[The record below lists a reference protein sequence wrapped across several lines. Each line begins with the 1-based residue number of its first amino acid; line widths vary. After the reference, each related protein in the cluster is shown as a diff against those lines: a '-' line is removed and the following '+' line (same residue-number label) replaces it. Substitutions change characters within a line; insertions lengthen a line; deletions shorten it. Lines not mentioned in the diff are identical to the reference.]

1 MLGAAKTRSRRRW
14 WTPSWPPLPRTP
26 SSSTRSRGS
35 AHSPTSADRTVR
47 WTTFSS
53 SPAKARVADDPRR
66 QRRRRAPNTP
76 GKLRRRAHRG
86 GSPMKPSRP
95 VTSGGVRGH
104 TVRVHEEDRQGRPAR
119 AQQPHSR
126 PDMAVWRT
134 RCHRLSEVRLG
145 QRRRHSN
152 RAGQAPRP

>member
-1 MLGAAKTRSRRRW
+1 MRKI
-14 WTPSWPPLPRTP
+14 
-26 SSSTRSRGS
+26 
-35 AHSPTSADRTVR
+35 
-47 WTTFSS
+47 
-53 SPAKARVADDPRR
+53 AKAA
-66 QRRRRAPNTP
+66 
-76 GKLRRRAHRG
+76 
-86 GSPMKPSRP
+86 
-95 VTSGGVRGH
+95 
-104 TVRVHEEDRQGRPAR
+104 PAR